1 MMSFKSIFFLLNNT
15 PLEKKMIEVNYTL
28 EQESQGKYEEYKKA
42 TKNAI
47 SMLRSKSSVDIP
59 NHEKD

>member
-1 MMSFKSIFFLLNNT
+1 
-15 PLEKKMIEVNYTL
+15 MIEVNYSL